1 MQKYPWCITALC
13 VKIIHQK
20 KKQNKKLRTLYVASS
35 SSRIWMRQTYLLLHL
50 PTHHQNIFWGNN
62 FQANS
67 DYQVIRGS
75 HTEVIVSGVHCLNK
89 WNKCIIKNI
98 SKGSGRRDTQILWKL
113 PLIRIWMKLK
123 KVSDRMGK
131 IEELTVFMA
140 RWTEKVLTQFLNTE
154 NIRMN
159 SYLVQLFCI
168 LLIQD
173 TQLSLYITLKNLEE
187 YKETENTF

>member
-1 MQKYPWCITALC
+1 
-13 VKIIHQK
+13 
-20 KKQNKKLRTLYVASS
+20 
-35 SSRIWMRQTYLLLHL
+35 
-50 PTHHQNIFWGNN
+50 
-62 FQANS
+62 
-67 DYQVIRGS
+67 
-75 HTEVIVSGVHCLNK
+75 
-89 WNKCIIKNI
+89 
-98 SKGSGRRDTQILWKL
+98 
-113 PLIRIWMKLK
+113 MKLK